1 MEDDVEL
8 PENRTELERLLAA
21 ACEYEHRR
29 PRKTSLP
36 KWLFAITLSGAVLSI
51 FALSD
56 VYTAVT
62 SALVTAVA
70 KPTVDPIAAANVAE
84 DIDYRIAQRTKSL
97 AGWQAFLDAHRDGP
111 HAQAAHAEIERL
123 LPTPPPEPDA
133 HMSGVNAQAA
143 RAEVEKGVLA
153 EKASSPATAPEVSYG
168 ASPDAKAASEVVDR
182 AAVGTE
188 VAVLTPDEICKRDG
202 DRLERLR
209 SSPKDD
215 EAARFANELGCEKLR
230 PQLLAL
236 MESLDHVPSAPAVAH
251 PRPSVEV
258 GSASQEWRFANDHA
272 DSNANAGGPAVEAPQ
287 MNGPNESSGVPLVKA
302 VATPSGESGERGGR
316 RVWRG
321 THHGGGWHYRIH
333 TTGVARM
340 SPVLVF
346 R

>member
-1 MEDDVEL
+1 MEL

-21 ACEYEHRR
+21 AWEYEHRR

-62 SALVTAVA
+62 SALVTAGA
-70 KPTVDPIAAANVAE
+70 KPTVDPVAAANVAE

-97 AGWQAFLDAHRDGP
+97 VGWQAFLDAHRDGP

-123 LPTPPPEPDA
+123 LSTPPPEPDA
-133 HMSGVNAQAA
+133 HMSGV
-143 RAEVEKGVLA
+143 LA
-153 EKASSPATAPEVSYG
+153 EKASSPAAAPEVSYG

-188 VAVLTPDEICKRDG
+188 VAVLTPNEICKRDG

-236 MESLDHVPSAPAVAH
+236 MESLDHVPSAPSVAH

-258 GSASQEWRFANDHA
+258 GSASQEWRFANDRA

-302 VATPSGESGERGGR
+302 EATPSRESGERGGR